1 MGYECMNI
9 INLIPQLLEAE
20 KVFDNAFINFNLKSV
35 KARVDIRNLIH
46 NHRMVGR
53 GGLAQ
58 SLWNAGHQPCHQN
71 RQSPNSHEE
80 EDPVSVD

>member
-53 GGLAQ
+53 GGLA
-58 SLWNAGHQPCHQN
+58 
-71 RQSPNSHEE
+71 
-80 EDPVSVD
+80 